1 MDRVRRQGQSKG
13 SARLVATLAA
23 ALAVATGGAGF
34 WLFSSDTESP
44 GSGTGGPRYVVRRG
58 DLKIT
63 LRQSGTFSAEE
74 AEDVR
79 ANVRGSGKIEWL
91 IEEGTVAK
99 KGDRLV
105 ELDKEAVLKEIEAL
119 EAQVEKAQVNLVA
132 AETDEE
138 ITRLE
143 CESRDLTAALDVAL
157 IELEI
162 RKFKEGTKPKEE
174 RDADIR
180 IEQAEAKYRRLK
192 AADDRMREMKMFE
205 QGFVTKEELEQS
217 ALDVR
222 TAANELETAKLEK
235 RILTTY
241 THDVTLRKL
250 EGQLRQAS
258 AEMERFKQVTK
269 RRKAQTQAATA
280 QCRQELARAQ
290 EQLADAKLRLSQMTI
305 RAETG
310 GIVVYGSGVRGRWRQ
325 EENIKVGA
333 TVYNQQV
340 LMRLP
345 NLNTMEIIVRINEAD
360 INKIH
365 ITTNGSEMA
374 KQPATITIDSMP
386 GKTFEG
392 YVKKVDTLAQ
402 STWFNEYVKWFP
414 TTIGLVKQIPG
425 VRPGMSA
432 NVEILVDELKDVLLV
447 PVQYVQTRSGR
458 SYCIVLSEGEQA
470 RRQVVLG
477 AGNNSFV
484 EIKEG
489 LKEGEVV
496 LLPTSGTEAAHA
508 AEKTEQS
515 KAPEEPRRRR
525 PR

>member
-1 MDRVRRQGQSKG
+1 MGRVNRQRQSKG
-13 SARLVATLAA
+13 AARLVAAIATAVLIAA
-23 ALAVATGGAGF
+23 G
-34 WLFSSDTESP
+34 
-44 GSGTGGPRYVVRRG
+44 GTGIWLLDNGPRSQAGLTSGPRHVVRRG
-58 DLKIT
+58 DLRIT

-91 IEEGTVAK
+91 IEEGAIAE

-105 ELDKEAVLKEIEAL
+105 ELDKEAILKEIEAL
-119 EAQVEKAQVNLVA
+119 QAQVEKAQVNLLA

-143 CESRDLTAALDVAL
+143 CESRELTAALDVAL
-157 IELEI
+157 IELEVQ
-162 RKFKEGTKPKEE
+162 KFKEGTKPKEE

-192 AADDRMREMKMFE
+192 AANDRMREMKMFE

-235 RILTTY
+235 QILTTY
-241 THDVTLRKL
+241 THDIVLRKL
-250 EGQLRQAS
+250 EGQLRQAT
-258 AEMERFKQVTK
+258 AELERIKQVTK

-280 QCRQELARAQ
+280 QCRQELTRARD
-290 EQLADAKLRLSQMTI
+290 QLADARLRLSQMTI

-325 EENIKVGA
+325 EESIKVGA

-345 NLNTMEIIVRINEAD
+345 NLNTMEIIARINEAD
-360 INKIH
+360 ISKIH
-365 ITTNGSEMA
+365 IATNGGESGR
-374 KQPATITIDSMP
+374 QPVIVTIDSMP

-402 STWFNEYVKWFP
+402 STWYNEYVKWFP

-432 NVEILVDELKDVLLV
+432 NIEILVDELKDVLLV
-447 PVQYVQTRSGR
+447 PVQFVQTRGGR
-458 SYCIVLSEGEQA
+458 SYCFVLSGDEPVRRQVVIGASNNSFVQIKEGLSEGE
-470 RRQVVLG
+470 VV
-477 AGNNSFV
+477 F
-484 EIKEG
+484 
-489 LKEGEVV
+489 
-496 LLPTSGTEAAHA
+496 LPTSGVESGRD
-508 AEKTEQS
+508 AEKTEQLR
-515 KAPEEPRRRR
+515 APEEPRRRR